1 VAVPVGEIM
10 SLRSMTGFARVKKI
24 AEDAGSVVDL

>member
-1 VAVPVGEIM
+1 M